1 MSGKLDSDGPI
12 RPLVL
17 TESDRR
23 AIAYR
28 AKHGL
33 VWTLAAQAAMAAI
46 VIVLCWVLAGGAAA
60 VSALVG
66 AAAYFVPNALFAL
79 LLLPGALGLVQP
91 SPYTFFLGEAFKLGT
106 ALAVLGLAAWLAQPW
121 LVWPALVAGLVGV
134 LKGYVLLMALRRLP

>member
-1 MSGKLDSDGPI
+1 MPNKTDSDGTA

-17 TESDRR
+17 TESDRQ
-23 AIAYR
+23 AIAFR
-28 AKHGL
+28 AKYGL
-33 VWTLAAQAAMAAI
+33 VWTLAAQAATAAV

-66 AAAYFVPNALFAL
+66 AAAYFVPNALFAV

-91 SPYTFFLGEAFKLGT
+91 SPYVFFLGEAFKLGT
-106 ALAVLGLAAWLAQPW
+106 ALAVLGLAAWLAQAW